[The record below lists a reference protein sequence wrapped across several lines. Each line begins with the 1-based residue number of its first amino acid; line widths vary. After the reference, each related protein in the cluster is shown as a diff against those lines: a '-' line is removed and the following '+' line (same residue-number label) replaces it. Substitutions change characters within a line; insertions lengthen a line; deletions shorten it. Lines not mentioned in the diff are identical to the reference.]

1 MSACARYVSTIF
13 WQHLKSTGSK
23 WQTHRQ
29 LIPNLRQLTI
39 SSSVSCIPG
48 LSLTQPYFNNLQNN
62 CLVWSMATILLY
74 QPYSTKP
81 SEHSKRDLYSRLGVS
96 PHATQAQIKEAYY
109 KLSMK
114 YHPDRNEGSEEA
126 HHQFK
131 EITEAYSIL
140 GQYQSRRR
148 YDKGLLREYPPPPH
162 MHQFRHGSGRHQSD
176 KTKDSKYDFDEFY
189 RAHYGE
195 ALRREKMAR
204 QKRATQENKPIQ
216 ALSDTQQRLS
226 IVTVII
232 LVLLCGWH
240 FGMGLYSK
248 ELKKQR
254 TYSLEQNN

>member
-1 MSACARYVSTIF
+1 MAVARYVSTIF
-13 WQHLKSTGSK
+13 WQHLKSTGSR

-29 LIPNLRQLTI
+29 LIPNLRLLTT
-39 SSSVSCIPG
+39 SSSVSCIPS
-48 LSLTQPYFNNLQNN
+48 LSPTQPHFKRLQIN
-62 CLVWSMATILLY
+62 CLLCSTTAISLY
-74 QPYSTKP
+74 RPYSTNP
-81 SEHSKRDLYSRLGVS
+81 SQHSKRDLYSRIGVS

-126 HHQFK
+126 HRQFK
-131 EITEAYSIL
+131 EITEAYSVL

-162 MHQFRHGSGRHQSD
+162 VHQFRHGSGHYQSD
-176 KTKDSKYDFDEFY
+176 KTKNSKYDFDEFY

-204 QKRATQENKPIQ
+204 QKRASQENKPIQ
-216 ALSDTQQRLS
+216 ALSDTQQRLL
-226 IVTVII
+226 IVTVIL
-232 LVLLCGWH
+232 LVLVCGWH